1 MNSDEKI
8 EALTVAVEK
17 LGAQVKDIL
26 DIISTRAIYEES
38 DTSVDVEGTTMT
50 LAEYEIYIRK
60 LELDKR
66 YRDVKRFERLA
77 ETAEES
83 LGE

>member
-26 DIISTRAIYEES
+26 DIISTRAIYEEN

-50 LAEYEIYIRK
+50 LAEYEVYIRK

-66 YRDVKRFERLA
+66 YREAKGFERPM

-83 LGE
+83 LSE

>member
-1 MNSDEKI
+1 MNSDEKV